1 MDVTKLAELLTEI
14 DKAIDETVY
23 VKALRLLLSNFPKLE
38 DNAILRERI
47 GGVLAAVGRK
57 KEAVEIWDLV
67 ARHYANAGFPA
78 RSLSAIKQM
87 HALRP
92 DSTQLLDHFA
102 TLYNIKSPYLDRS
115 QPRSEMPPI
124 KEELDTSGREPQLG
138 EEELLDLAYERASDK
153 KGLVDEPQ
161 SLPPLPLLSLLPRE
175 ALRRVIDYL
184 EYEVFVEAQRMI
196 KAGNKQ
202 RELVWTVTSDFT
214 VDGEKPYR
222 LPSGSLVGLNAFG
235 QSATP
240 ASVTIFSRKSSEL
253 LRLPESAIRELDH
266 ELGDFRNR
274 LSTLRRHALTEGL
287 LERHP
292 MFTDLEDEER
302 TNLMDEFTGLRVSP
316 NEILVAQERPS
327 PGLFL
332 ILEGEVDIIRNDD
345 DWEITIDTL
354 SAGDVFGEVGVVSE
368 RPALAGY
375 VTSTRGHL
383 LFVARDDFGDLAGRF
398 PGLAKFAVNLANQ
411 RVEDV
416 ESTLSA
422 QDLAEL
428 EE

>member
-1 MDVTKLAELLTEI
+1 
-14 DKAIDETVY
+14 
-23 VKALRLLLSNFPKLE
+23 
-38 DNAILRERI
+38 
-47 GGVLAAVGRK
+47 
-57 KEAVEIWDLV
+57 
-67 ARHYANAGFPA
+67 
-78 RSLSAIKQM
+78 M

-115 QPRSEMPPI
+115 QRSAELPSAS
-124 KEELDTSGREPQLG
+124 EELDLSGREPQLG
-138 EEELLDLAYERASDK
+138 EDELVELAYERASEK
-153 KGLVDEPQ
+153 KGLVDEPGP
-161 SLPPLPLLSLLPRE
+161 LPPVPLLSLLPKD
-175 ALRRVIDYL
+175 ALRRVIDYI

-196 KAGNKQ
+196 KAGSKQ
-202 RELVWTVTSDFT
+202 NELVWTVTSDFT
-214 VDGEKPYR
+214 VDQDTAYR
-222 LPSGSLVGLNAFG
+222 LPSGSLLGLNAFG

-240 ASVTIFSRKSSEL
+240 SSINVFSRKSSEL
-253 LRLPESAIRELDH
+253 LRLPEAAIRELDH

-292 MFTDLEDEER
+292 MFTDLEDGER
-302 TNLMDEFTGLRVSP
+302 TELMDEFTGLRV
-316 NEILVAQERPS
+316 NEDEILVAQERPS

-354 SAGDVFGEVGVVSE
+354 GAGDVFGEVGVVSE
-368 RPALAGY
+368 RPAMAGY
-375 VTSTRGHL
+375 VTSTPGHL
-383 LFVARDDFGDLAGRF
+383 LFVPSEDFGDLAGRF
-398 PGLAKFAVNLANQ
+398 PGLAKFAVNLANR

-428 EE
+428 ED

>member
-1 MDVTKLAELLTEI
+1 MTKLAELLTEI
-14 DKAIDETVY
+14 DEALDSTVY
-23 VKALRLLLSNFPKLE
+23 VKALRLLLSNFSRLD

-67 ARHYANAGFPA
+67 ARHYANAGYPA

-92 DSTQLLDHFA
+92 DSTVLLDHFA
-102 TLYNIKSPYLDRS
+102 TLYNIKSPYLDRA
-115 QPRSEMPPI
+115 QQR
-124 KEELDTSGREPQLG
+124 EELPPASDELDLTGREPQLG
-138 EEELLDLAYERASDK
+138 ESELLDLAYERASEK

-161 SLPPLPLLSLLPRE
+161 SLPPLPLLSLLPKD
-175 ALRRVIDYL
+175 ALRRVIDYM
-184 EYEVFVEAQRMI
+184 EYEVFVEAQRLV
-196 KAGNKQ
+196 KKGNQ
-202 RELVWTVTSDFT
+202 QNELVWTVTGDFT
-214 VDGEKPYR
+214 VDGETPYR
-222 LPSGSLVGLNAFG
+222 LPSGTLLGLNGFG

-240 ASVTIFSRKSSEL
+240 STVTVFSRKSSEL

-287 LERHP
+287 LVRHP
-292 MFTDLEDEER
+292 MFTDLEDDER
-302 TNLMDEFTGLRVSP
+302 TELMDEFTGLRVSP
-316 NEILVAQERPS
+316 EEILVAQDRPS
-327 PGLFL
+327 PGIFL
-332 ILEGEVDIIRNDD
+332 ILEGAVDIIRNDD

-354 SAGDVFGEVGVVSE
+354 GAGDVFGEIGVVSD
-368 RPALAGY
+368 RPAMAGY
-375 VTSTRGHL
+375 VTSTSGHL
-383 LFVARDDFGDLAGRF
+383 LYVDSEDFGDLAGRF
-398 PGLAKFAVNLANQ
+398 PGLAKFAVNLANE
-411 RVEDV
+411 RVQNV

-422 QDLAEL
+422 TDLAEL